1 MKRKSFILCL
11 MLFACTLVASA
22 EKWKLQWP
30 TYSNELK
37 KQATLDNERAY
48 VDLAICYGYGLG
60 VKQDV
65 KKCEKMFTDMGLD
78 FKAYHAEDCALIW
91 PYASFWYGVF
101 LCDHAN
107 EYTAKQLKWIEW
119 SDRAQKKIPADSET
133 IRWRGLRYIF
143 AVAENGM
150 LFDAMMFAARTE
162 RNNHDESH
170 YNRDTM
176 RGKGWNENVPYASNF
191 GYYKESMKF
200 YQKACEEGNVDAML
214 EFAHYLID
222 MVEMSKGRFED
233 NQDELAVYWTKT
245 AAEMGSPEAQWIYGN
260 LYRVGWRSRVTRD
273 MDKAIEW
280 YKKSADNSYAPAMG
294 FAGKYILT
302 SSAPDKETLALKYLQ
317 MGVENK
323 DGGAACELGKYY
335 KNTNPELALQNFQL
349 AGQMN
354 HPEGLYE
361 LGNALYNGLG
371 TTPDLKAA
379 AQAYETCANLDLNN
393 KFVGLCAL
401 KIADM
406 YENGTGV
413 FMNKDK
419 AASYRGI
426 AEWYNLK

>member
-11 MLFACTLVASA
+11 ALCACTLVASA
-22 EKWKLQWP
+22 EKWQLQWP

-37 KQATLDNERAY
+37 KQGTLENERAY

-60 VKQDV
+60 VKQDI
-65 KKCEKMFTDMGLD
+65 KKCEKMFNAIGM
-78 FKAYHAEDCALIW
+78 AYEDSPSDGVAIS
-91 PYASFWYGVF
+91 PYGAFWYGVF
-101 LCDHAN
+101 LCDHAD
-107 EYTAKQLKWIEW
+107 EYFAKQLKWLTW
-119 SDRAQKKIPADSET
+119 SDRVQKEIPANSRI
-133 IRWRGLRYIF
+133 IRWKGLWYISD
-143 AVAENGM
+143 AAEEGM
-150 LFDAMMFAARTE
+150 LFVAMMFAARTD
-162 RNNHDESH
+162 RNNHKKSN

-176 RGKGWNENVPYASNF
+176 SGKGYNENVPYASSF

-200 YQKACEEGNVDAML
+200 YQKACETGNVDAML
-214 EFAHYLID
+214 EYIVYLID

-260 LYRVGWRSRVTRD
+260 LYRVGWWSRVPKD

-280 YKKSADNSYAPAMG
+280 YKKSADNGYAPAMG
-294 FAGKYILT
+294 FAGKYILM
-302 SSAPDKETLALKYLQ
+302 SSAPDKETHALKYLQ
-317 MGVENK
+317 MGVENN

-335 KNTNPELALQNFQL
+335 NNINPELALQNFQL

-361 LGNALYNGLG
+361 LGNALYKGVG

-379 AQAYETCANLDLNN
+379 AQAYETCANLDLNDI
-393 KFVGLCAL
+393 FVGRCAL

-419 AASYRGI
+419 ASEYRWI
-426 AEWYNLK
+426 AERYGLK

>member
-1 MKRKSFILCL
+1 
-11 MLFACTLVASA
+11 
-22 EKWKLQWP
+22 
-30 TYSNELK
+30 
-37 KQATLDNERAY
+37 
-48 VDLAICYGYGLG
+48 
-60 VKQDV
+60 
-65 KKCEKMFTDMGLD
+65 
-78 FKAYHAEDCALIW
+78 
-91 PYASFWYGVF
+91 
-101 LCDHAN
+101 
-107 EYTAKQLKWIEW
+107 
-119 SDRAQKKIPADSET
+119 
-133 IRWRGLRYIF
+133 
-143 AVAENGM
+143 M
-150 LFDAMMFAARTE
+150 LFDATIFAARTE
-162 RNNHDESH
+162 RNKHDQSN

-176 RGKGWNENVPYASNF
+176 RGKGYNESVPYASNF
-191 GYYKESMKF
+191 GYYKKSMEM
-200 YQKACEEGNVDAML
+200 YQKACETGNVDVML

-222 MVEMSKGRFED
+222 MVEMSEGRFED
-233 NQDELAVYWTKT
+233 SQDELAVYWTKT

-260 LYRVGWRSRVTRD
+260 LYRIGWWSRVPKD

-280 YKKSADNSYAPAMG
+280 YKKSADNGYAPAMG

-354 HPEGLYE
+354 YPEGLYE

-371 TTPDLKAA
+371 TTPDLEAA

-419 AASYRGI
+419 AASYRWI
-426 AEWYNLK
+426 AERYNLK